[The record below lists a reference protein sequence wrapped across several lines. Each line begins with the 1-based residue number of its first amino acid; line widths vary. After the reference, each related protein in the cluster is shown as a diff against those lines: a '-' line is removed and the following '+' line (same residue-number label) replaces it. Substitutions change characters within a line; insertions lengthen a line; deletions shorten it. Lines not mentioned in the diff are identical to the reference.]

1 MHGEVRAVIDVGTNS
16 VKLLVAVV
24 DGKVVRPL
32 DEVSEQTRL
41 GQGFY
46 ESHILQ
52 HGPITATAAAVAAF
66 ARQAETWKPAS
77 LTVIAT
83 SAARDAVNRDELLS
97 AISRECGL
105 PVSVISGEEE
115 AELAFHGVATDPAL
129 AESDLLVV
137 DVGGGSTEFIFGSC
151 GVRSFGRSFSLGTVR
166 LLEKIAISD
175 PPRSEEYDE
184 AVSETRAILENQV
197 KPVLAAGAHNFNGVT
212 FVATGGTS
220 TILARIHRRLRSFSR
235 ELIDG
240 AVLGP
245 EDIKKV
251 SRDLWRLPLA
261 ERKAVIGLP
270 SNRAD
275 VILPGVVFFDQMLQV
290 FGLDELRISTRGL
303 RFAALMR

>member
-1 MHGEVRAVIDVGTNS
+1 MPGEVRAVIDVGTNS

-24 DGKVVRPL
+24 EGKVVRPL

-52 HGPITATAAAVAAF
+52 EGPIAATAAAVAAF
-66 ARQAETWKPAS
+66 AEKAQVWSPAS
-77 LTVIAT
+77 LKLIAT
-83 SAARDAVNRDELLS
+83 SAARDAINREDLLS
-97 AISRECGL
+97 AIFRESGL
-105 PVSVISGEEE
+105 TVEVISGEEE
-115 AELAFHGVATDPAL
+115 ADLAFHGVATDPAL
-129 AESDLLVV
+129 AESELLVV
-137 DVGGGSTEFIFGSC
+137 DVGGGSTEFIFGSA
-151 GVRSFGRSFSLGTVR
+151 GMRSFARSFPLGTVR
-166 LLEKIAISD
+166 LLEKLRISD
-175 PPRSEEYDE
+175 PPRVEDYDR
-184 AVSETRAILENQV
+184 AVSETRTFLENAV
-197 KPVLAAGAHNFNGVT
+197 KPALAESAHNFEGVT

-240 AVLGP
+240 AVLKRA
-245 EDIKKV
+245 DINKV
-251 SRDLWRLPLA
+251 SRDLWRLPLV
-261 ERKAVIGLP
+261 ERKSVVGLP

-290 FGLDELRISTRGL
+290 FGLEELRISTRGL